1 MDRKLLV
8 VGIAVVALAASGCAT
23 KKFTREAVAE
33 ESRVVNTRIDGVE
46 EQVEQ
51 NQTRLATHETRI
63 EQTAGEAR
71 EASRTAQEALE
82 RAQEAGRL
90 AEGKFLYEVL
100 LTDQDVRFGFDRHQL
115 SDEAKAALDRFAEGL
130 KTDNKNVY
138 IEIQGHTDATG
149 RDLYN
154 EELGLERAEAV
165 RRYLNREHG
174 VPLHRMN
181 VISYGESSPVADN
194 GSREGRAQNRRV
206 ALVVL
211 A

>member
-8 VGIAVVALAASGCAT
+8 VGVAVVALAASGCAT

-33 ESRVVNTRIDGVE
+33 ESRVVNQRIDGVE

-51 NQTRLATHETRI
+51 NQTRLATHERRI

-71 EASRTAQEALE
+71 EASRTAREALD

-90 AEGKFLYEVL
+90 AEGKLLYEVV
-100 LTDQDVRFGFDRHQL
+100 LTDQDVRFGFDRSEL
-115 SDEAKAALDRFAEGL
+115 SPEARAALDRFAEGL
-130 KTDNKNVY
+130 KSENRSVY
-138 IEIQGHTDATG
+138 VEIQGHTDSVGQDA
-149 RDLYN
+149 YN

-174 VPLHRMN
+174 LPLHRMN
-181 VISYGESSPVADN
+181 VISYGESSPLADN

-211 A
+211 S